1 MSFLA
6 AQPPKLRTFL
16 LGVGLLLATVATAVQ
31 VTLQAEAARDM
42 ARALDA
48 AQKQKEHLLA
58 ERSRLLLERGAL
70 AAYQNVDRVA
80 ESELGMRFPQ
90 RPRRVLVAATSP
102 ATSVDPIRLG
112 DGQ

>member
-1 MSFLA
+1 MNLLA
-6 AQPPKLRTFL
+6 GQPPKLRTFL
-16 LGVGLLLATVATAVQ
+16 LGIGLLIVTVATAVQ
-31 VTLQAEAARDM
+31 VTLQADTARDM

-90 RPRRVLVAATSP
+90 RPRRVLVAASDAMP
-102 ATSVDPIRLG
+102 AVQSDRLG
-112 DGQ
+112 EGQ

>member
-1 MSFLA
+1 MSLLA
-6 AQPPKLRTFL
+6 GQPPKLRTFL
-16 LGVGLLLATVATAVQ
+16 LGIALLIATVATAVQ
-31 VTLQAEAARDM
+31 VTLQADAARDM

-90 RPRRVLVAATSP
+90 RPRRVLVASTGELSAAQS
-102 ATSVDPIRLG
+102 AKRG